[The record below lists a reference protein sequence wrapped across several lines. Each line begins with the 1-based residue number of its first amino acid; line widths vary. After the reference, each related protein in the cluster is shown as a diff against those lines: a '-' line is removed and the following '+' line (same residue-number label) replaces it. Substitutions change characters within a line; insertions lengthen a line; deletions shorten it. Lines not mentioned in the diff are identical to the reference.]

1 MLNNLDKNEIIKKL
15 FTKKNKDYSYA
26 IAFFLVFSFFL
37 LFVIRPNIL
46 SVFQA
51 NLKIENLKKTN
62 AIYEYQIQN
71 VINAQTVLVDVRD
84 DLQLLDEAAT
94 NKPQVNQMIGDITKT
109 IEKNNLTITK
119 LSLVDVNLKDVS
131 RNDLFKPL
139 TFNLGLTG
147 NFEDYFKLMKD
158 FYDQRRI
165 KLLKNVTIN
174 KEEKSS
180 SDSGKLRIELQLEG
194 YYL

>member
-1 MLNNLDKNEIIKKL
+1 MFNNFDKNTIIAKL
-15 FTKKNKDYSYA
+15 FTKKGKDYSYA

-37 LFVIRPNIL
+37 LFVIRPNVL

-71 VINAQTVLVDVRD
+71 VINTQTVLVDARN
-84 DLQLLDEAAT
+84 DLQLLDEAVT
-94 NKPQVNQMIGDITKT
+94 SKPQVSQIIGDITKT
-109 IEKNNLTITK
+109 VERNNLVISK

-131 RNDLFKPL
+131 RSDQFKPL
-139 TFNLGLTG
+139 TFDLGLTG
-147 NFEDYFKLMKD
+147 NFDDYFKLMKD
-158 FYDQRRI
+158 FYNQRRT
-165 KLLKNVTIN
+165 KLLKNIIVSRTQ
-174 KEEKSS
+174 EESS
-180 SDSGKLRIELQLEG
+180 PSGTLQIELQLEG